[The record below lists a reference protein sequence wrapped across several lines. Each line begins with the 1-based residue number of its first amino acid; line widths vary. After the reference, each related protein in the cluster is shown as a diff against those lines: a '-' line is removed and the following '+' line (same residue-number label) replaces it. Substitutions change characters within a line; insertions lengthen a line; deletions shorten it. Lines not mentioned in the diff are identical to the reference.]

1 MTELQGLTAA
11 DLLAT
16 RPLNTRW
23 GVWQEHAFRYA
34 KTDIIA
40 LAFGA
45 WEAEAEVTVRIHST
59 CFAAH
64 YLESLECDCREQLAM
79 AYQTITD
86 RGAGVIVFLEQDGRD
101 NGQVAL
107 MRAALYARSTG
118 ATQSDAY
125 AALGY
130 AVDSRDYRGAGVVLA
145 LLGVRRARLLSNN
158 PRKIAG
164 LESVGIVVSPESH
177 LVEPTN
183 DAGKRFYRDKALEGY
198 LIPPDLL

>member
-1 MTELQGLTAA
+1 MTELHGLAAA

-40 LAFGA
+40 LAYGG
-45 WEAEAEVTVRIHST
+45 WEAESEVTVRIHST

-64 YLESLECDCREQLAM
+64 YLESLECDCREQLVM
-79 AYQTITD
+79 AYETITD

-107 MRAALYARSTG
+107 MRAALHARSTG
-118 ATQSDAY
+118 STQSDAY

-130 AVDSRDYRGAGVVLA
+130 AVDARDYKGGGVVLA
-145 LLGVRRARLLSNN
+145 QLGVQRACLLSNN
-158 PRKIAG
+158 PRKVEA
-164 LESVGIVVSPESH
+164 LESVGIVVRPESH

-183 DAGKRFYRDKALEGY
+183 DAGRRFYRDKALEGY
-198 LIPPDLL
+198 LIPPELL